1 MTECAGE
8 AFELDTDLLDQMNQR
23 IAEQD
28 DEVVIEL
35 DPNNFKYANEL
46 IDAYRKVQDPF
57 ENELVEVKYD

>member
-1 MTECAGE
+1 
-8 AFELDTDLLDQMNQR
+8 MNQR

-35 DPNNFKYANEL
+35 DPNTFKYANEL

-57 ENELVEVKYD
+57 GNELVEVKYD